1 MYYNIVLNFDLG
13 YCNHIIN
20 IYNIKCSYNI
30 EELEVRYMK
39 NKKLYLFITIMMMIV
54 LSSCGTG
61 VSRNNPEGWI
71 NDDTF
76 RVMGMG
82 SPSEDIDVDDKFRR
96 EVVSRQAAE
105 LDAKNKIVAKIVGS
119 YVESLS
125 STEKGMIDEYVIQER
140 VAGRVRGVSIVE
152 SKWDSKQNCTVVAE
166 LYSKGLK
173 KQMDNLISK
182 YLQEVG
188 MQYTAEDVAGIVR
201 TRE

>member
-39 NKKLYLFITIMMMIV
+39 NKKLYLFITVMMMIV

-61 VSRNNPEGWI
+61 I

-96 EVVSRQAAE
+96 EVASRQAAE

-188 MQYTAEDVAGIVR
+188 MQYTAEDVAGRIR
-201 TRE
+201 TAE

>member
-20 IYNIKCSYNI
+20 IYNIRYSYI
-30 EELEVRYMK
+30 MKELEVHYMK
-39 NKKLYLFITIMMMIV
+39 NKQLYLIITIMMMIV

-96 EVVSRQAAE
+96 EVASRQAAE

-140 VAGRVRGVSIVE
+140 VAGRIRGVSVIE
-152 SKWDSKQNCTVVAE
+152 TKWDSKQNCTVVAE

-173 KQMDNLISK
+173 NQMDSLISK
-182 YLQEVG
+182 YLKEVG
-188 MQYTAEDVAGIVR
+188 MQYTAQDIAGKVQ
-201 TRE
+201 TYE